1 MALEA
6 LVHQPVQQGAAVVA
20 EGGAGVAVGPEL
32 VKPRVSTAASVL
44 QLQQQQTNLR
54 GGERLVQPTS
64 VSAPL
69 STPGQ

>member
-6 LVHQPVQQGAAVVA
+6 LVHQTIQQTATVVT

-32 VKPRVSTAASVL
+32 VKPGVSAAPGVL
-44 QLQQQQTNLR
+44 EQQQTNLR
-54 GGERLVQPTS
+54 RKGLAQPTS

-69 STPGQ
+69 SAPGQ